1 MQARTRL
8 THRRFKATIGLFI
21 VSDRSRSTGCDRL
34 FRDWFEHCSAMIN
47 DSLSTTRLLYLKD
60 LCCAPLQQLEQHLKM
75 VAGCYREHHQLLDVL
90 NKIISSSSDAAVPS
104 RAVAEACACAAALK
118 VHTRTHNAVQHLSRV
133 RPILT
138 SLCLLSRPRLIQLRV
153 CP

>member
-1 MQARTRL
+1 
-8 THRRFKATIGLFI
+8 
-21 VSDRSRSTGCDRL
+21 
-34 FRDWFEHCSAMIN
+34 MIN

-118 VHTRTHNAVQHLSRV
+118 VHTRTHNALQHLSRV
-133 RPILT
+133 RPSMF
-138 SLCLLSRPRLIQLRV
+138 SLCLLSRPRLMQLRV